1 MKKVENFPYCRLK
14 GVYLANNRIRKID
27 PDIVNNIMN
36 LRSFLV
42 IFLVFLFFHYELDF
56 KTFNQEINLA
66 NNEIK
71 DFGDV
76 TPLGCSRSS
85 VLVLTGNPIAAQNY
99 RLFVIHSIPSLRVMD
114 HKRVKKLRSFTVTL
128 RKRVKVLQKDKIS
141 AILRVGKNCF

>member
-1 MKKVENFPYCRLK
+1 MMNDNDVKKVENFPYLPRLK

-36 LRSFLV
+36 LKVFFSYFSS
-42 IFLVFLFFHYELDF
+42 IFFLFTLNLIS
-56 KTFNQEINLA
+56 KTFFNQEINLA

-76 TPLGCSRSS
+76 TPLGQFKKLEY
-85 VLVLTGNPIAAQNY
+85 LVLTGNPIAAQKNY

-114 HKRVKKLRSFTVTL
+114 YKRVR
-128 RKRVKVLQKDKIS
+128 
-141 AILRVGKNCF
+141 